1 MRRSLKLILI
11 IFAILAGVLGISAI
25 YLLNEGTDGGET
37 AYGADL
43 EEIRLLAAGE
53 PGDLPVRINTVLVG
67 ENIFPRLAV
76 VGGSFDTSPV
86 TMVRVA
92 YQLVFAASTVIV
104 DSGMDRELHQSMQ
117 EGMPYFPQA
126 YAKLQVAMRQADS
139 IVITHE
145 HGDHV
150 GGIMTS
156 PYRDE
161 IAPRVLLNREQ
172 AATLTT
178 DPQMPE
184 LLLSQ
189 EDAARFGALDYDKY
203 HALAPGVV
211 LIKAAG
217 HTPGSQMIYVRL
229 KGGDEYILVG
239 DVAWNM
245 ENIETVT
252 SRPRVIADFLLG
264 EDTPAVLSQLTWLKS
279 IHDDGDVILVVAHD
293 AVQYR
298 GQVLS
303 GLLTADFELNP

>member
-1 MRRSLKLILI
+1 MRRNLKLILI
-11 IFAILAGVLGISAI
+11 TLAVLAGILGISAV
-25 YLLNEGTDGGET
+25 YLLSEGGSSGE
-37 AYGADL
+37 AVYAADL
-43 EEIRLLAAGE
+43 DEIRLLAAGE
-53 PGDLPVRINTVLVG
+53 REDLPVRINTVLVG

-76 VGGSFDTSPV
+76 VGGSFDTSPT

-92 YQLVFAASTVIV
+92 YQLVFADSTVIV
-104 DSGMDRELHQSMQ
+104 DAGMDRELHKSMQ
-117 EGMPYFPQA
+117 EDMPYFPAA
-126 YAKLQVAMRQADS
+126 YDRLQQAMREADA
-139 IVITHE
+139 ILITHE

-172 AATLTT
+172 MTTLTT

-189 EDAARFGALDYDKY
+189 ADAARFGTLDYDKY
-203 HALAPGVV
+203 HPLAPGVV

-217 HTPGSQMIYVRL
+217 HTPGSQMVYVRL
-229 KGGDEYILVG
+229 KDGDEYLLVG

-245 ENIETVT
+245 ENIKTLT
-252 SRPRVIADFLLG
+252 SRPRLIADFLLG
-264 EDTPAVLSQLTWLKS
+264 EDTAAVRSQLAWLKS

-298 GQVLS
+298 AQLAAGI
-303 GLLTADFELNP
+303 LTADFELRR